1 MQEYE
6 QRMAAAGLA
15 VERPG
20 WRAATTSELD
30 RLKPE
35 PEVAQQQ
42 QGGAARG
49 LLDTELPDPALTSL
63 NTGYR
68 DADDMDTL

>member
-6 QRMAAAGLA
+6 QRMVAAGLA
-15 VERPG
+15 VERPA
-20 WRAATTSELD
+20 WRPPTTSELD

-35 PEVAQQQ
+35 QEVVQQQ
-42 QGGAARG
+42 QGGASRG
-49 LLDTELPDPALTSL
+49 LLDTEQPALILPSL

-68 DADDMDTL
+68 DTDDMDTL